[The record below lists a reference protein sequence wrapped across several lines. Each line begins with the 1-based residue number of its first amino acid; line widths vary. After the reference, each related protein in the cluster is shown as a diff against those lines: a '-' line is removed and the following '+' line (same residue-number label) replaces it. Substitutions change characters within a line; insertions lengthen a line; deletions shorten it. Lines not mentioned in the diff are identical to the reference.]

1 MLKTYLYLLLIL
13 LLFTACS
20 AVAGPTGDTASDPAA
35 AQRFLPNIPG
45 YTATEADSITD
56 ALAAAGV
63 GGSLLTGNAPLAAV
77 VAKIDDMIQCYQNVG
92 AVAARVYT
100 QVDIGNLIQ
109 GQVPKVGALAVI
121 NQDRLERNF
130 LNCALSV
137 AGGLSAQSADQMQ
150 PCGGSG
156 TTVVNNE
163 RIHYVFAATA
173 PELCAIFQQQFP
185 PSR

>member
-1 MLKTYLYLLLIL
+1 M
-13 LLFTACS
+13 
-20 AVAGPTGDTASDPAA
+20 
-35 AQRFLPNIPG
+35 
-45 YTATEADSITD
+45 TEADSITD
-56 ALAAAGV
+56 ALTAAGV
-63 GGSLLTGNAPLAAV
+63 GGSLLTGNAPLAAA

-100 QVDIGNLIQ
+100 QVNIGSVVQ
-109 GQVPKVGALAVI
+109 GEIPKMGALAVI

-137 AGGLSAQSADQMQ
+137 GSGLSAQADEIQ

-163 RIHYVFAATA
+163 RIHYVFAATT
-173 PELCAIFQQQFP
+173 PELCTIFQQQFP
-185 PSR
+185 PSQ